1 MFTKLREQQLL
12 TLSGGNDIQVEV
24 QKVASSGRAKDFL
37 KNLDIK
43 GAITLA
49 VTITSFLLALSYLDN
64 ITTNT
69 NNLIL
74 VIIFSA
80 TAAISLL
87 MFVVVERSLK
97 TMTNESSSSTMPSPL
112 VNLNLMMDR
121 TILPTIINLMIVSLT
136 MFMVYQSMP
145 ILIRSPNPA
154 GFGGDAITTANVQ
167 LPFMVISFLVSTAA
181 GIVVS
186 KFGNV
191 NTTLVGNVISTM
203 GFFCC

>member
-1 MFTKLREQQLL
+1 
-12 TLSGGNDIQVEV
+12 
-24 QKVASSGRAKDFL
+24 
-37 KNLDIK
+37 
-43 GAITLA
+43 
-49 VTITSFLLALSYLDN
+49 
-64 ITTNT
+64 
-69 NNLIL
+69 
-74 VIIFSA
+74 
-80 TAAISLL
+80 
-87 MFVVVERSLK
+87 
-97 TMTNESSSSTMPSPL
+97 MTNESSSSTKPSPL

-136 MFMVYQSMP
+136 KFMVYQRMP

-191 NTTLVGNVISTM
+191 NTTLVGNVISTY
-203 GFFCC
+203 GIFFAVYVSFFYTSTFY